1 MFRGNI
7 DLLFLLCQNMGKRGI
22 LTFYVSH
29 KIVTSL
35 IFYLQELVSVH
46 GHHELL
52 VTDDQARLAPHLSN
66 AIRTRAH

>member
-1 MFRGNI
+1 M
-7 DLLFLLCQNMGKRGI
+7 LYEAKRELNNVCLNG
-22 LTFYVSH
+22 
-29 KIVTSL
+29 
-35 IFYLQELVSVH
+35 YLQELVSVH